1 MILRSRQGS
10 YRRPRRS
17 PSHGKLAWAFLS
29 GRALIYRQLAGVDDD
44 MIAEDYALTRIGR
57 EPVRELVMAR
67 LAKIPL
73 FSANN
78 EAALNML
85 TSRYARLH
93 SNQCQSHRIQEGD
106 HVGFSGPDK
115 EEVWRRG
122 RLLTDL
128 HALD

>member
-1 MILRSRQGS
+1 
-10 YRRPRRS
+10 
-17 PSHGKLAWAFLS
+17 
-29 GRALIYRQLAGVDDD
+29 

-85 TSRYARLH
+85 TSRYADTSSSRSL
-93 SNQCQSHRIQEGD
+93 SHRVQEGD
-106 HVGFSGPDK
+106 HAGLLEPDQ
-115 EEVWRRG
+115 EEVRWRG
-122 RLLTDL
+122 GLLAES
-128 HALD
+128 HPLD